1 MKKLYF
7 SLFLLFAVL
16 TFAGAGY
23 VLFNHG
29 EPNAGYACAP
39 MALAIAFGTLYRSK
53 KEK

>member
-7 SLFLLFAVL
+7 ALFLLFTVF
-16 TFAGAGY
+16 TFAGAVY
-23 VLFNHG
+23 VLINHG